1 MYSTKSLVA
10 IVLALASAS
19 SLAADAAERKFIRK
33 GMGEGEVMFKLG
45 KPDHEAFIR
54 VVRGEPEEKAWTYF
68 PHAKDPQTITII
80 TFHGGVVTLV
90 ERKISR

>member
-19 SLAADAAERKFIRK
+19 SLAADAGERKFIRK

-80 TFHGGVVTLV
+80 TFHGGVVALV